1 MKTRLL
7 DQQLCIE
14 ILKEIAYRNGIRFS
28 SLGIRSFI
36 VPNSFKLKKKMV
48 KNKINLKKMK
58 KRSGRSYT
66 KRQVISSGQRGSGGI
81 GQYIAHCSTVN
92 VLSRLVRRP
101 DQYQKKYHAEKR
113 GKKYTQIESKK
124 EKSEAQQ
131 KKGET
136 YELGTRIRESDQQY
150 TSCIY
155 IYIYNI

>member
-1 MKTRLL
+1 
-7 DQQLCIE
+7 
-14 ILKEIAYRNGIRFS
+14 
-28 SLGIRSFI
+28 
-36 VPNSFKLKKKMV
+36 
-48 KNKINLKKMK
+48 MK

-155 IYIYNI
+155 IYIYIIYERKYGQSVKKRKTNKPNHYYNKCMYIKPSTET